1 MIGVII
7 LNTKDTVEL
16 VIKEA
21 REKGIK
27 NIVVASTTGDTL
39 SYFKGYDDLH
49 IVGVS
54 NVYDHGTNAFNE
66 QKRKEFKDLGID
78 IVTAGHALSG
88 AERCFSRRYGGYGP
102 IEIVAD
108 TLRMFG
114 QGTKVCVEVSTMALD
129 AGKIPYNEPVIAVA
143 GNGSGANTALILTPS
158 YTNAI
163 LNTKIHQFICK
174 PE

>member
-1 MIGVII
+1 M
-7 LNTKDTVEL
+7 NTKDTVEL

>member
-1 MIGVII
+1 M
-7 LNTKDTVEL
+7 NTKETVEF
-16 VIKEA
+16 VIRVA

-39 SYFKGYDDLH
+39 SYFKGIDDLH
-49 IVGVS
+49 VVGVS
-54 NVYDHGTNAFNE
+54 NVYDRGMNQMSE
-66 QKRKEFKDLGID
+66 SDRREFESLGMD
-78 IVTAGHALSG
+78 VVTAGHALSG

-102 IEIVAD
+102 IEIMAD

-129 AGKIPYNEPVIAVA
+129 AGKIPYNEPIIAMA
-143 GNGSGANTALILTPS
+143 GNGSGANTAMILTPS
-158 YTNAI
+158 YTSSI
-163 LNTKIHQFICK
+163 LNTKIHSFICK